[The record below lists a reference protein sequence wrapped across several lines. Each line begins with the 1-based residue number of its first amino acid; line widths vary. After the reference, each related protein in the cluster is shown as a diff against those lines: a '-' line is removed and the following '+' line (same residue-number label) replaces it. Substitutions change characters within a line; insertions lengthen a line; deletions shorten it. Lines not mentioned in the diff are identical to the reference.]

1 MVWKVFQSN
10 FSFGETLEMG
20 EKPCKCSILQY
31 TTFQEF
37 VLEMDTRRNDWIC
50 NFHTVF
56 LFVLLLCDH
65 THQLEC
71 CLLKEMDS
79 INCYEWQLMYT
90 TVQKFGVTQIISCFP

>member
-31 TTFQEF
+31 TTLQEF
-37 VLEMDTRRNDWIC
+37 VLEMETRRIDWIC

-56 LFVLLLCDH
+56 LFDEYDHQYVIRMLPTESNGLKQLL
-65 THQLEC
+65 
-71 CLLKEMDS
+71 
-79 INCYEWQLMYT
+79 
-90 TVQKFGVTQIISCFP
+90 